1 MKPMIKELTI
11 IGLIGIVI
19 PGLLFYGLSRKDDG
33 PIPAETTSPPSTAA
47 GEEKTSAQRKITV
60 LLDDGSTEEQ
70 ALDDYITGVVLAEM
84 PADFE
89 EQALMAQAV
98 AARTYALRRS
108 QTLSKHDNADVCG
121 NPSCC
126 QAYLS
131 LQDYADRGGTVE
143 DYEKIRRAVEATSGQ
158 VLMYDGQMIEATYFS
173 CSGGMTED
181 ARAVW
186 GAEFPY
192 LIAQPSPGE
201 ETSDQYTQSV
211 SMSSEE
217 FLDRLGAAQNHSQA
231 PLIGEITYTDGGGV
245 DWIEVAGERFT
256 GVEIRK
262 LLSLRSTA
270 FFISAVGENVVITT
284 KGYGHRVGMSQY
296 GADAMAL
303 EGNSYQQILA
313 YYYPG
318 TEIAQLG

>member
-1 MKPMIKELTI
+1 MKPMIKELAI
-11 IGLIGIVI
+11 IGLIGVVI
-19 PGLLFYGLSRKDDG
+19 PVLLFYGLSREDDE
-33 PIPAETTSPPSTAA
+33 PVPTEITLPSSSAT
-47 GEEKTSAQRKITV
+47 EEEITPAQRKITV
-60 LLDDGSTEEQ
+60 LLDDGRTEEQ

-84 PADFE
+84 PAEFE

-98 AARTYALRRS
+98 AARTYALRRN
-108 QTLSKHDNADVCG
+108 QTLSKHDNADVCV

-131 LQDYADRGGTVE
+131 PQDYADRGGTEE

-181 ARAVW
+181 AQAVW

-211 SMSSEE
+211 SMSCEE
-217 FLDRLGAAQNHSQA
+217 FLNRLGVAQTHSQM

-245 DWIEVAGERFT
+245 DWIEVAGERFA
-256 GVEIRK
+256 GVEMRK
-262 LLSLRSTA
+262 LLGLRSTA
-270 FFISAVGENVVITT
+270 FLISAVGENVIITT